1 VNSELKIKV
10 LEENGITYTSHE
22 EKDKNRDNGQIA
34 GKAIA

>member
-1 VNSELKIKV
+1 VNSVLKIKV
-10 LEENGITYTSHE
+10 LEENGMAYVSHE